1 MTSRDDSKPLYV
13 CVSEA
18 QKIFGLHRSTIYRLA
33 QRGKITIYSGAG
45 RSVLEVAE
53 MEALIKSRRIG
64 VSPVVP

>member
-1 MTSRDDSKPLYV
+1 MTSCDDSKPLYV

-18 QKIFGLHRSTIYRLA
+18 QKQFGMHRS
-33 QRGKITIYSGAG
+33 TIYSGAG

-64 VSPVVP
+64 VSPVGQ